1 MRMKTPVAVFTY
13 NRPEHTNRAL
23 DALSKCRG
31 IDVCEFYFFSD
42 GPRSD
47 AARPEVEA
55 TRSVLREWAKVLAAQ
70 VIEQPSNLGLAKS
83 IVAGVSDLCERYGRV
98 IVVEDDLIVSP
109 DFLHFMIKSLDRYKD
124 EPRVMQVGG
133 FTISPPEGLATDT
146 FLLPVTT
153 TWGWATWQRAWQ
165 SFTWKPKDLD
175 IAKKDHQWRDLF
187 DLHGAGSFTSML
199 EDRLAGRNDSW
210 GILWWYA
217 VSRSNGLVLYPSR
230 SLVWNG
236 GFDGS
241 GIHCGSGDFLQQG
254 EVSNYSWAKLPTAFS
269 FPPALEYSTG
279 HLTKLEDF
287 LRQQQVNGSPV
298 QGVTNPKISRL
309 IALARNVREILRHVI
324 R

>member
-31 IDVCEFYFFSD
+31 VDACEFYFFSD
-42 GPRSD
+42 GPRTETTRQD
-47 AARPEVEA
+47 VEA
-55 TRSVLREWAKVLAAQ
+55 TRSVLRKWANLLDAKI
-70 VIEQPSNLGLAKS
+70 IEQPSNLGLAKS
-83 IVAGVSDLCERYGRV
+83 IVAGVTDLCERYGRV

-109 DFLHFMIKSLDRYKD
+109 DFLHFMIHSLDHYKH

-133 FTISPPEGLATDT
+133 FTISPPEGLTTDA
-146 FLLPVTT
+146 FLLPVTS

-165 SFTWKPKDLD
+165 NFAWTPKDLD
-175 IAKKDHQWRDLF
+175 VARKDHQWLSLF
-187 DLHGAGSFTSML
+187 DLHGAGSFSSML

-254 EVSNYSWAKLPTAFS
+254 EISSYAKTNLPLTLS
-269 FPPALEYSTG
+269 FPADVGFFSG
-279 HLTKLEDF
+279 HLTMLEDF
-287 LRQQQVNGSPV
+287 FRKQQSNGSA
-298 QGVTNPKISRL
+298 SL
-309 IALARNVREILRHVI
+309 IAQKNSNGLLIAFGRKMREKLRHVLF
-324 R
+324 